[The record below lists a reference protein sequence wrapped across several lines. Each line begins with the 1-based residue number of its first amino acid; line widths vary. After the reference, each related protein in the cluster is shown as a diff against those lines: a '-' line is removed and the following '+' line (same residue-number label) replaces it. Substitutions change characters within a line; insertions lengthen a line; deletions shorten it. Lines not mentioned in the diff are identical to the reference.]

1 MGLPSSPPRH
11 ERDQLKARDPGRR
24 PAILKLKAGGMKH
37 RNIASGANCSAQ
49 WVRRVVKTEQ
59 LRSDGKDEALKRPW
73 FRMVSDKNLEDLIYR
88 IETARVEGKTIYTSD
103 IADLDKV
110 RLITQA
116 ELKANTF
123 PHSWTNEKDK
133 GKGVQWLRDHL
144 RGTKAGSQGFVIL
157 KGEAFESERDFVG
170 LLDKR
175 EYKTKF
181 YGIFQK
187 LQVALG
193 DKKRWQVKMG
203 DVFKVAAQNVK
214 DAQAL
219 VEKVQKDEKKKN
231 KRLLLL
237 QAKQAEFDVVSRMI
251 NHQLKVYDIIYKV
264 SRI

>member
-1 MGLPSSPPRH
+1 M
-11 ERDQLKARDPGRR
+11 
-24 PAILKLKAGGMKH
+24 KLKAGGMKY
-37 RNIASGANCSAQ
+37 RDIAAGANCSAQ
-49 WVRRVVKTEQ
+49 WVRKVVKTEQ
-59 LRSDGKDEALKRPW
+59 LRSDGTDDGTDEASKKPW
-73 FRMVSDKNLEDLIYR
+73 FRMVSDKNLEDLIDR
-88 IETARVEGKTIYTSD
+88 IEAARVEGKTIYTSD

-110 RLITQA
+110 RLITKE

-144 RGTKAGSQGFVIL
+144 RGTKAGSQGFVIM
-157 KGEAFESERDFVG
+157 KGDAFESERDFVG

-175 EYKTKF
+175 EYKNKF

-187 LQVALG
+187 LQVAQGKG

-219 VEKVQKDEKKKN
+219 VERVKKDEQKKN

-237 QAKQAEFDVVSRMI
+237 QEKKTEFDVVSRMI

-264 SRI
+264 SRTNHI

>member
-1 MGLPSSPPRH
+1 M
-11 ERDQLKARDPGRR
+11 
-24 PAILKLKAGGMKH
+24 
-37 RNIASGANCSAQ
+37 
-49 WVRRVVKTEQ
+49 
-59 LRSDGKDEALKRPW
+59 
-73 FRMVSDKNLEDLIYR
+73 
-88 IETARVEGKTIYTSD
+88 EGKTIYTSD

-110 RLITQA
+110 RLITKE

-144 RGTKAGSQGFVIL
+144 RGTKAGSQGFVIM
-157 KGEAFESERDFVG
+157 KGDAFESERDFVG

-175 EYKTKF
+175 EYKSKF
-181 YGIFQK
+181 FGIFQK
-187 LQVALG
+187 LQVAQGKG

-219 VEKVQKDEKKKN
+219 VERVKKDEQKKN

-237 QAKQAEFDVVSRMI
+237 QEKKTEFDVVSRMI

-264 SRI
+264 SRTNHI